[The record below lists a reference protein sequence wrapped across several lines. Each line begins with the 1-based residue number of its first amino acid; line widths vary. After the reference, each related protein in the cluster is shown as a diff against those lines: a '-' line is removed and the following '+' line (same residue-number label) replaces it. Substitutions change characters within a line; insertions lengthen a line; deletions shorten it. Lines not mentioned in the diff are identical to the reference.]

1 MWKGTA
7 ALSEYFIFLSNI
19 EIWFLLL
26 FTEQTF
32 ATKTIII
39 IFCKE
44 EMLIWAIPPLTP
56 QPSDLPEDNNPTHIP
71 PLFKIPFPDG
81 IIRSHKMFQWM
92 LPSSRYFD
100 CWESIHLGI
109 LFSDSKLQRFKIAI
123 KPDLSDASLHFINKS
138 EIVSS
143 DLKRSGILHERY
155 MICDNALVY
164 FWNNE
169 KSNWGAY
176 AGLTS
181 PPTNVVTR
189 WNGCVNSL
197 SPTSGRIVYI
207 DENRSGTI
215 VVVDLF

>member
-1 MWKGTA
+1 MDVTLFLVFRLLGVHPFGN
-7 ALSEYFIFLSNI
+7 FIFGFETSEIQNCHQTRPQRCLS
-19 EIWFLLL
+19 
-26 FTEQTF
+26 
-32 ATKTIII
+32 
-39 IFCKE
+39 
-44 EMLIWAIPPLTP
+44 
-56 QPSDLPEDNNPTHIP
+56 
-71 PLFKIPFPDG
+71 
-81 IIRSHKMFQWM
+81 
-92 LPSSRYFD
+92 
-100 CWESIHLGI
+100 
-109 LFSDSKLQRFKIAI
+109 
-123 KPDLSDASLHFINKS
+123 SLRTYYFINKS

>member
-1 MWKGTA
+1 M
-7 ALSEYFIFLSNI
+7 
-19 EIWFLLL
+19 
-26 FTEQTF
+26 
-32 ATKTIII
+32 
-39 IFCKE
+39 
-44 EMLIWAIPPLTP
+44 
-56 QPSDLPEDNNPTHIP
+56 
-71 PLFKIPFPDG
+71 
-81 IIRSHKMFQWM
+81 
-92 LPSSRYFD
+92 
-100 CWESIHLGI
+100 GI

-155 MICDNALVY
+155 MICDNALIY